1 MLTVGLLAVAT
12 GFRFAT
18 SGVATG
24 GGETAAV
31 FLAEQR
37 IEQLRAH
44 AMIDFAAVALNAG
57 TTIEYC
63 GAGRLPAGTPNCQ
76 DTEASGASYV
86 RRTEITHVSGGVGC
100 PASPLWCKEIR
111 VRVSFNPVTSAG
123 ALDQP
128 RAVDIVTVLGPRA

>member
-1 MLTVGLLAVAT
+1 VLSVGLLAVAT

-18 SGVATG
+18 SGVAIG
-24 GGETAAV
+24 GGETTAV

-44 AMIDFAAVALNAG
+44 SMVDFAATALNAG
-57 TTIEYC
+57 TTTEYC
-63 GAGRLPAGTPNCQ
+63 GPGRLPIGTPNCQ
-76 DTEASGASYV
+76 DTAASGAVYV
-86 RRTEITHVSGGVGC
+86 RRTEITHVSGTVGC
-100 PASPLWCKEIR
+100 PASPLWCKGIR
-111 VRVSFNPVTSAG
+111 VRVSYNPVTSAG